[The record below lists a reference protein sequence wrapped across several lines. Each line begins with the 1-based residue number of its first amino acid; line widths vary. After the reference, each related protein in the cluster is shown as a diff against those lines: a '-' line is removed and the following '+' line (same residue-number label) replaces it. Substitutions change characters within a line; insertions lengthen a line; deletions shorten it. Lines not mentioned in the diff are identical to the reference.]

1 MRFAIAGIIFSR
13 YWGRMGPDKQPE
25 LLHYAGLL
33 AAAASLSACE
43 RPATTDIQYD
53 MNGRGLVMPE
63 PQKAD
68 REKCYG
74 VALAQYNDCAAG
86 PGTDCAG
93 TATKDYLPERW
104 KYVAVGECERLG
116 GTLEQRSRA
125 R

>member
-1 MRFAIAGIIFSR
+1 
-13 YWGRMGPDKQPE
+13 MGPDKQPE

-43 RPATTDIQYD
+43 RPAATDIQYD
-53 MNGRGLVMPE
+53 INDRGLVMPE

-74 VALAQYNDCAAG
+74 IALAQYNDCAAG

-93 TATKDYLPERW
+93 TATQDYLPERW
-104 KYVAVGECERLG
+104 KYVAVGECEPLG
-116 GTLEQRSRA
+116 GTLEQKPRPE
-125 R
+125 

>member
-1 MRFAIAGIIFSR
+1 MRFAIAGQFFSR
-13 YWGRMGPDKQPE
+13 YRGYMGRKGHNDLKH
-25 LLHYAGLL
+25 LASLL

-43 RPATTDIQYD
+43 RPTTTDIVYD
-53 MNGRGLVMPE
+53 EKGRGLVMPE

-93 TATKDYLPERW
+93 TATRDYMPERW
-104 KYVAVGECERLG
+104 KYVNVGECGRLG
-116 GTLEQRSRA
+116 GTLEQGTPST
-125 R
+125 

>member
-53 MNGRGLVMPE
+53 KMT
-63 PQKAD
+63 A
-68 REKCYG
+68 
-74 VALAQYNDCAAG
+74 AL
-86 PGTDCAG
+86 
-93 TATKDYLPERW
+93 
-104 KYVAVGECERLG
+104 
-116 GTLEQRSRA
+116 
-125 R
+125 